1 MSFFHPLIFAILV
14 FFSSILDENHGFKS
28 MILDARFMEIG
39 ILRGSILKKIKVR
52 KKASFYPPKMPYLEW
67 FSATFGDF
75 GGSFNKNYYA
85 ISGFFINSI
94 QILLIFEGHFWNI
107 FFILDAIIIFC
118 YILSHVYKC
127 AIFESLNCSYF

>member
-14 FFSSILDENHGFKS
+14 FFSSIFAENHWYKS
-28 MILDARFMEIG
+28 MILDALFMEFG

-52 KKASFYPPKMPYLEW
+52 KKGSFYPPKTPYLEW
-67 FSATFGDF
+67 FSATFGDS
-75 GGSFNKNYYA
+75 GGSFKKNYYA
-85 ISGFFINSI
+85 ILGIFINSI

-107 FFILDAIIIFC
+107 FFTLDTIIIFC

-127 AIFESLNCSYF
+127 DIFESLNCSYF